1 MTKLSINDVVTSFTH
16 DHNAIFFQDHNGSS
30 YCNLTKNNKKDSL
43 EITSQ
48 QMRDTLRNFCRKKK
62 IEVSK
67 HKLEE
72 IIYEFDSLAFES
84 SNKQDVFIRA
94 GVDKKTGY
102 LYFDHCDDEGN
113 ITCVMPGK
121 ISTQQDCPISF
132 IRPNKQCPIPIPLKE
147 DYALFLKKFERLW
160 NLKNKN
166 YSILILV
173 YILNALKKDSGSYA
187 ILILEGG
194 QGQGKSTAS
203 KYIKNLIDPTQ
214 PPLSSPPRNMEQISV
229 IASSGYLVAIDNI
242 SGINSELADAFCRIS
257 TGGGVH
263 FRVLYTNNREVVYNL
278 QRPVLINGIDEPTNR
293 ADFLDRAIVL
303 ELQLIPY
310 EMRESEMSLQEKFQ
324 TDLPYLIG
332 GIYSLLA
339 DVLERLPK
347 ISHHNLPRMT
357 DYARIG
363 IAVEQ
368 ILGME
373 KGSFLKIY
381 NQNIHEKS
389 ENSFWN
395 DEMCSLIYNKLD
407 DDMYKRR
414 EGIRGSIMMIKK
426 DLYQSERGKFNS
438 LAPKTIKGFASH
450 LKRIEPVLKTRGI
463 IVERLPRTASARELM
478 IRFDDETFNKYPK
491 DNVSQSFLHSTIQDP
506 GIDLDL
512 I

>member
-1 MTKLSINDVVTSFTH
+1 MSKLSVNDVVASFTQEYKA
-16 DHNAIFFQDHNGSS
+16 NFFQDHNGSS
-30 YCNLTKNNKKDSL
+30 YCNLIRNNKKDSL
-43 EITSQ
+43 EIMSQ
-48 QMRDTLRNFCRKKK
+48 QMRDNLRSFCRKQK
-62 IEVSK
+62 IEVSQR
-67 HKLEE
+67 KLEE

-84 SNKQDVFIRA
+84 SKRQNVFIRS
-94 GVDKKTGY
+94 GVDEKTGFLY
-102 LYFDHCDDEGN
+102 LDHCDDEGN
-113 ITCVMPGK
+113 VTCIMPGK
-121 ISTQQDCPISF
+121 ISTLQDCPISF
-132 IRPNKQCPIPIPLKE
+132 LRPNKQSPIPIPLKE
-147 DYALFLKKFERLW
+147 DYASFLKRFERLW

-166 YSILILV
+166 YIILILV
-173 YILNALKKDSGSYA
+173 YILNSLKKDSGSYA

-194 QGQGKSTAS
+194 QGQGKTIAS

-214 PPLSSPPRNMEQISV
+214 PPLSSPPKNMEQISV
-229 IASSGYLVAIDNI
+229 IANSGYLVAIDNI

-303 ELQLIPY
+303 ELQLISS
-310 EMRESEMSLQEKFQ
+310 EMRESEISLQEKFEA
-324 TDLPYLIG
+324 DLPYLIG

-339 DVLERLPK
+339 DVLKSLPA
-347 ISHHNLPRMT
+347 ISHNNLPRMT

-368 ILGME
+368 ILGMK
-373 KGSFLKIY
+373 KGSFLKTY

-395 DEMCSLIYNKLD
+395 DEMCSLIYSKLD
-407 DDMYKRR
+407 EDMYKAR
-414 EGIRGSIMMIKK
+414 EGIRGSAMVIKK
-426 DLYQSERGKFNS
+426 ELYKNERGKFNS
-438 LAPKTIKGFASH
+438 SVPKTIKGFASH
-450 LKRIEPVLKTRGI
+450 LKRIEPVLKNRGI
-463 IVERLPRTASARELM
+463 IVERLPRTASARELI

-491 DNVSQSFLHSTIQDP
+491 DDVSQSFLHSTIKDP